1 MVEQLDPRY
10 QLPSRTYFAET
21 VIPNMYQE
29 CRADV
34 ISSLKDVPV
43 ALTTDGWTS
52 RATQSYVTIT
62 TSHITEDWNLK
73 SFVLQTRELPESHT
87 GVNIAQVLTDAISE
101 WGLNKNPPLV
111 TEVHSFG
118 HKYGSCIPHIGCY
131 AHTLNLAAQRG
142 LKVNSVSRILAR
154 VRRVVSFF
162 HRSTTAAALLK
173 EKTKQQGLK
182 NVKLLQDVPTRWNSA
197 CDMLERFLELQPA
210 FYAALVA
217 KEIRSNVND
226 ISTLSEADIT
236 IAEDIVSCLLPLKAI
251 TTVLCTEKMPTVSII
266 LPLQRKLLT
275 SVLVSTEMDSDVFKQ
290 MKKAMASDLES
301 RYSNKQEFLQECTAL
316 DPRFKVSCVNAE
328 QQHEVYH
335 IHAVEAANMKLR
347 LVSVKVEPTTSTTT
361 VADDLPALPV
371 MLPDME
377 SADAQSDVK
386 PVDDVTTTS
395 TKITSDSLLS
405 LVVPVVV

>member
-1 MVEQLDPRY
+1 MVG
-10 QLPSRTYFAET
+10 A
-21 VIPNMYQE
+21 
-29 CRADV
+29 
-34 ISSLKDVPV
+34 
-43 ALTTDGWTS
+43 
-52 RATQSYVTIT
+52 
-62 TSHITEDWNLK
+62 
-73 SFVLQTRELPESHT
+73 
-87 GVNIAQVLTDAISE
+87 
-101 WGLNKNPPLV
+101 
-111 TEVHSFG
+111 
-118 HKYGSCIPHIGCY
+118 KYG
-131 AHTLNLAAQRG
+131 LRDM
-142 LKVNSVSRILAR
+142 NSVSRILAR

-173 EKTKQQGLK
+173 EKTKQQGFK

-210 FYAALVA
+210 IYAALVA

-275 SVLVSTEMDSDVFKQ
+275 SVLVSTEMDSDVIKQ

-335 IHAVEAANMKLR
+335 RLAVEAANMKPR

-386 PVDDVTTTS
+386 PVDVTTTS
-395 TKITSDSLLS
+395 TKITSDLTTQSSCASGGLASILGDVVFIKEEMLPKKS
-405 LVVPVVV
+405 NLEQAIFEIDVFKGHALIPMSEDPLVWWI

>member
-1 MVEQLDPRY
+1 MEVSLEMSFGFGQTSGEDNQTTKYKTTGERHKTVTKAVGRFIVKDLRPFSIVSNEGFKDMVEQLDPRY

-111 TEVHSFG
+111 TDNAANMEVAAIEAG
-118 HKYGSCIPHIGCY
+118 CIPHIGCY

-173 EKTKQQGLK
+173 EKTKRQGLK

-210 FYAALVA
+210 IYAALVA

-226 ISTLSEADIT
+226 ISTLSEADTT
-236 IAEDIVSCLLPLKAI
+236 IAEDIVSEDAYCINHSSTPEEIVDKCLG
-251 TTVLCTEKMPTVSII
+251 
-266 LPLQRKLLT
+266 
-275 SVLVSTEMDSDVFKQ
+275 
-290 MKKAMASDLES
+290 
-301 RYSNKQEFLQECTAL
+301 
-316 DPRFKVSCVNAE
+316 
-328 QQHEVYH
+328 VY
-335 IHAVEAANMKLR
+335 
-347 LVSVKVEPTTSTTT
+347 
-361 VADDLPALPV
+361 
-371 MLPDME
+371 
-377 SADAQSDVK
+377 
-386 PVDDVTTTS
+386 
-395 TKITSDSLLS
+395 
-405 LVVPVVV
+405 